1 MVDDLARRTDRT
13 CLMLDRGD
21 VKPGS
26 TALMLLDHAVDYA
39 GLFPPASRSLNDA
52 ARRYGEHR
60 RGADEW
66 MLGRFVLP
74 ASRLDELSGYTK
86 GFGSNEP
93 WRLSVLA
100 ATGDL
105 GSIDRFVQMRGTGAV
120 VDAIETKAATVD
132 EVIAFP
138 TAAIPHAPDGDAV
151 AVYVEVPVVD
161 DPTGLVR
168 AIKSRGLRAKVR
180 TGGITPDAFPT
191 AAQLA
196 RFLSACSAADVM
208 FKATAG
214 LHQAVS
220 GNYPLT
226 YEAGSACAPMF
237 GFLNLFLA
245 TTLLGSGL
253 LEHEAIML
261 LEERDVRAFNF
272 GGDAIS
278 WRGHVA
284 AAGSIRDM
292 RRRLGWSFGS
302 CAFSE
307 PVNALRSMGLL

>member
-1 MVDDLARRTDRT
+1 
-13 CLMLDRGD
+13 MLDRRD
-21 VKPGS
+21 VKAGS
-26 TALMLLDHAVDYA
+26 TALMLLDGVVDYA
-39 GLFPPASRSLNDA
+39 GLFPPASRSLEEA
-52 ARRYGEHR
+52 ARQYAEHR
-60 RGADEW
+60 RGAHAW

-74 ASRLDELSGYTK
+74 ASRLDELSGYAQL
-86 GFGSNEP
+86 FGSTGP

-100 ATGDL
+100 AAGDL
-105 GSIDRFVQMRGTGAV
+105 GSIDRFVQTRGTGAV

-138 TAAIPHAPDGDAV
+138 AAAVPHAREGHAV

-161 DPTGLVR
+161 DPAGLVR

-191 AAQLA
+191 TAQLA
-196 RFLSACSAADVM
+196 RFLDACCTADVM

-214 LHQAVS
+214 LHHAVT
-220 GNYPLT
+220 GVYPLT
-226 YEAGSACAPMF
+226 YAAGSASAPMF

-245 TTLLGSGL
+245 TILLGAGL
-253 LEHEAIML
+253 PKREAVRL
-261 LEERDVRAFNF
+261 LEERDARAFMF

-284 AAGSIRDM
+284 AADSIRDV

-302 CAFSE
+302 CSFSE
-307 PVNALRSMGLL
+307 PVNALSAMGLL